1 MSEENVESV
10 KRFLDAYNR
19 RDVEGMLAELDPEVE
34 WHPALPEALMGRGP
48 AVYRGHG
55 GVRSMFADLYG
66 AFAELHVEVSEIRD
80 LGDQVLAV
88 GSFPHRRQGERSRD
102 RVAPRG
108 RVGYE
113 GRQGDEGSEL
123 LGPSRSPRSRRAGRV
138 AIWARSGSHNGEA
151 HSFGGARY

>member
-1 MSEENVESV
+1 MSQENVEAT
-10 KRFLDAYNR
+10 KRFNDAYNR

-66 AFAELHVEVSEIRD
+66 AFAELHVELSEIRD

-88 GSFPHRRQGERSRD
+88 GSFRTVGRGSGVEMESPLGVVSDMKDGRATRILTFLDPRD
-102 RVAPRG
+102 AL
-108 RVGYE
+108 E
-113 GRQGDEGSEL
+113 A
-123 LGPSRSPRSRRAGRV
+123 AGLK
-138 AIWARSGSHNGEA
+138 E
-151 HSFGGARY
+151 

>member
-1 MSEENVESV
+1 MSRENVESV

-19 RDVEGMLAELDPEVE
+19 RDVEGMLADLDPGVE

-66 AFAELHVEVSEIRD
+66 AFAELHVELSEIRD

-88 GSFPHRRQGERSRD
+88 GSFRTVGRGSGVEIESPLGVVSDMKDGRAT
-102 RVAPRG
+102 RVVTFLDPREALEAAG
-108 RVGYE
+108 IE
-113 GRQGDEGSEL
+113 G
-123 LGPSRSPRSRRAGRV
+123 
-138 AIWARSGSHNGEA
+138 
-151 HSFGGARY
+151 